1 MLGSV
6 SPSLNAQ
13 SKNQLRYHPLTAE
26 EAFDPAHTSDPPSPA
41 WIKKV
46 VFDASYEEVFRA
58 ATTAATQTQWEIEK
72 QDKHA
77 GFVFAKRLAKDTIPI
92 AGRMETAEV
101 SHLFRVT
108 VTELGA
114 KETEVAV
121 AAKTQWF
128 CIPGKHQVFGLS
140 KDKIKEDN
148 ERCQEFREGMWESA
162 KGLPEASQFMVF
174 LRNNLI
180 VAGVQ

>member
-1 MLGSV
+1 L
-6 SPSLNAQ
+6 PSLNAQ
-13 SKNQLRYHPLTAE
+13 SKNQLRYNPLTAQ
-26 EAFDPAHTSDPPSPA
+26 EALDPAHTSDPASRA
-41 WIKKV
+41 WMKKV
-46 VFDASYEEVFRA
+46 MFDASYEEVFRA

-77 GFVFAKRLAKDTIPI
+77 GIVFAKRLAKETIPI
-92 AGRMETAEV
+92 AGRMETTVV

-114 KETEVAV
+114 KETEVV
-121 AAKTQWF
+121 IAAKTQWF
-128 CIPGKHQVFGLS
+128 CIPGKHYLLSPLS
-140 KDKIKEDN
+140 KDQIKEDN
-148 ERCQEFREGMWESA
+148 ERCQKFREGMWEGA
-162 KGLPEASQFMVF
+162 TGLPEVSQFVVF